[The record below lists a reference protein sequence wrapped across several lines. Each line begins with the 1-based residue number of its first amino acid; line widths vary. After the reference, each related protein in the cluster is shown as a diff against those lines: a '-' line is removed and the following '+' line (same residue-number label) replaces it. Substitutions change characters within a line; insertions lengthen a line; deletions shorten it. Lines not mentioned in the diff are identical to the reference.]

1 MEQFDRAEWSSG
13 SAHIA
18 PVLFNDSTGIKFAFM
33 TEADKIA
40 QAECENPKRRLRLSA
55 GAS

>member
-18 PVLFNDSTGIKFAFM
+18 PVLFNDSTGVELAFM

-40 QAECENPKRRLRLSA
+40 QAECEYPKRRLRPSA
-55 GAS
+55 GAP

>member
-18 PVLFNDSTGIKFAFM
+18 HVLFNNSTGVEFAFM
-33 TEADKIA
+33 TEADKTA
-40 QAECENPKRRLRLSA
+40 QAECENPKRRMRLSA